1 MMGIL
6 ELADCAGQDDS
17 RRSLAALDDV
27 LDLQR
32 RLMNAGADM
41 SWLVNRIRSA
51 PAAEQRALG
60 EQLDDL
66 TATLLAIAERMRTLL
81 VEYRLGKSGE

>member
-1 MMGIL
+1 MMGTL
-6 ELADCAGQDDS
+6 EMADFTGQEDS
-17 RRSLAALDDV
+17 RRSLAALEDV

-32 RLMNAGADM
+32 RLLDAGAEM
-41 SWLVNRIRSA
+41 SWMVNRIQSA
-51 PAAEQRALG
+51 PISEQAALR

-81 VEYRLGKSGE
+81 VEYRLGKSDQ